1 VLELNFLPPPPDS
14 IMDPTDWSGVT
25 QSLGTVGQ
33 DLTKVQYIEV
43 WVNDFQKDHTQTRG
57 KLHLDFGRIAEDAF
71 WDRNNLPNLQLDTED
86 KNGNGILDRP
96 VETDGKTPLPEFED
110 TGLDGKLDKDEPGY
124 VADVT
129 PDPNGDDYSYTSP
142 SKDYSGI
149 NKTEGNGVEP
159 ESRPD
164 TEDLNQN
171 GVLDTGDDF
180 LEASLDL
187 SESQYL
193 AIDVPQLYKDYPLN
207 ADNGWRLFRIPVS
220 EFQPS
225 GSAHWARVNAVRLIV
240 EGVTRPLRLQL
251 GGIRFMGVPSP
262 AKLPPIVLHQNRP
275 NPFNPTTSI
284 QYETRDPGRVQL
296 DIFDVAGRHVK
307 TLIDQPQGPGIHW
320 AFWTGQD
327 EEGHPVPA
335 GVYLY
340 RLRTAIGENA
350 RRMVLIK

>member
-1 VLELNFLPPPPDS
+1 
-14 IMDPTDWSGVT
+14 
-25 QSLGTVGQ
+25 
-33 DLTKVQYIEV
+33 
-43 WVNDFQKDHTQTRG
+43 
-57 KLHLDFGRIAEDAF
+57 
-71 WDRNNLPNLQLDTED
+71 
-86 KNGNGILDRP
+86 LDRP
-96 VETDGKTPLPEFED
+96 PNPRDPGWED
-110 TGLDGKLDKDEPGY
+110 TGLDGKADWNEPGY
-124 VADVT
+124 DPSAN
-129 PDPNGDDYSYTSP
+129 PDPEGDDYRYTAP
-142 SKDYSGI
+142 STDFSKI
-149 NKTEGNGVEP
+149 NNTEGNGILFY
-159 ESRPD
+159 STPD